1 MIKMFSLL
9 DSVSSSTKYKPH
21 THTHALY
28 FVDVSQNIMAK
39 ANPFFLSLFGLAL
52 LLFAVTLPALPPTPF
67 LVSTQ

>member
-9 DSVSSSTKYKPH
+9 DSVSSSTKHKP
-21 THTHALY
+21 HTHALY